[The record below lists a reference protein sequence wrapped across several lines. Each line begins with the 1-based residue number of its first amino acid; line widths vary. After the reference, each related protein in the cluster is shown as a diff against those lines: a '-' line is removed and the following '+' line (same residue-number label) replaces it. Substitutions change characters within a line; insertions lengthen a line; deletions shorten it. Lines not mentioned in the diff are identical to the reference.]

1 MKNFKNYM
9 FLITAVML
17 LFIGSCSKDNPIEP
31 ESPGSPITTE
41 FGEPLGQA
49 AQITIG
55 PAGGTINSSDGLL
68 TVTIPQGALS
78 GSTVISIQPITN
90 QAPLGLGNGYRLGPE
105 GISFEKPV
113 TLNFH
118 YSEALLD
125 SRPPEFLW
133 IVFQESDGSW
143 KAMLK
148 SALNTG
154 AKTVT
159 VETSHFSDWSLGVFA
174 DLTLEPDS
182 KTVAKGS
189 KTELAI
195 IGFVN
200 SKENDVVAPLV
211 FPKDGLELLVFL
223 STHEYSFR
231 VVEWTLNGVKAPVS
245 NNFGSL
251 QPSNNSASFTAPL
264 NVPSPNTVAVS
275 VKLERSSETGASST
289 YYLTSNITILK
300 GKLFLKVHF
309 KGNTY
314 IYYQYGMDQTVTP
327 DPNNFSIVH
336 CELSEGRLHLG
347 GGTYTNNVA
356 KDAIEIFFDNP
367 WTGSR
372 GMVGLRDGGR
382 DILNCAILDPYAY
395 YDMANIIRTRDDD
408 NKCYFEI
415 NESNQVT
422 MNLTKY
428 LGPADPEVK
437 GSFIG
442 TLYYEDQSYGP
453 DCKSRSPYPISG
465 DFNLIL
471 NPGK

>member
-1 MKNFKNYM
+1 MKNFKNHL
-9 FLITAVML
+9 FLITSVMF
-17 LFIGSCSKDNPIEP
+17 LFIGSCRKDDIP
-31 ESPGSPITTE
+31 ETGSPGLPIITE
-41 FGEPLGQA
+41 FGDPLGQA
-49 AQITIG
+49 DELTIG
-55 PAGGTINSSDGLL
+55 PEGGTINSSDGLL

-78 GSTVISIQPITN
+78 GSTVISIQPIIN

-105 GISFEKPV
+105 GISLAKPV

-118 YSEALLD
+118 YSEDLLD

-154 AKTVT
+154 TKTVT
-159 VETSHFSDWSLGVFA
+159 VETSHFSNWSLGTFA

-200 SKENDVVAPLV
+200 SKENDELAPLKAP
-211 FPKDGLELLVFL
+211 PKDDLELLVFL
-223 STHEYSFR
+223 STNEYSFR
-231 VVEWTLNGVKAPVS
+231 VVEWTLNGMKAPVS

-251 QPSNNSASFTAPL
+251 QPSKNSASFTAPL

-275 VKLERSSETGASST
+275 VKLEMSSKTGTSST

-300 GKLFLKVHF
+300 GTLFLKVHF

-314 IYYQYGMDQTVTP
+314 IYYQYGMDPTVTP
-327 DPNNFSIVH
+327 DPNNFSIIH
-336 CELSEGRLHLG
+336 CGLSEGRLHLG
-347 GGTYTNNVA
+347 GGTFTNNAA
-356 KDAIEIFFDNP
+356 KDEIEIFFDNP
-367 WTGSR
+367 KTGSR
-372 GMVGLRDGGR
+372 GMVGLGDHGR
-382 DILNCAILDPYAY
+382 DNLNFSILNPYAY
-395 YDMANIIRTRDDD
+395 YDLENVTRTRDED
-408 NKCYFEI
+408 NKCFFEKD
-415 NESNQVT
+415 ESNHVT

-428 LGPADPEVK
+428 LGPIDPEVK
-437 GSFIG
+437 GSFLG

-453 DCKSRSPYPISG
+453 DCKSSSPYPISG

-471 NPGK
+471 NLK